1 MLSQATHSCCTPDIA
16 GVVGDLFCSG
26 GEDADPCGDDVQDVL
41 FQVVKT
47 LILVVTMFGVFCI
60 LRW

>member
-1 MLSQATHSCCTPDIA
+1 MV
-16 GVVGDLFCSG
+16 GVLFCSG
-26 GEDADPCGDDVQDVL
+26 GEDADPCGDDVQNVL

-60 LRW
+60 FRW